1 MKSKTLA
8 AVLGIALVAI
18 GIGYI
23 GNIFEVWDFRIFFP
37 GWWTLLILIPAVVK
51 IVKNG
56 AKPIYIIWLAAGALL
71 LITQSGLL
79 PDIVGRLTMPILIGA
94 LGFAILFRSRLGS
107 GDGYIAIFSG
117 RAPDFTKKPF
127 TGAFAVAIFGGVT
140 IKLREAV
147 IDADTTI
154 DAIAAFGGVDVLVP
168 PNVNVEVSGIPLFGG
183 LGEPKNRVHIEG
195 APTLRVNAIAIF
207 GGVDVK

>member
-8 AVLGIALVAI
+8 VILGIALVAI

-37 GWWTLLILIPAVVK
+37 GWWTLFIIVPAVVK
-51 IVKNG
+51 IIKNG
-56 AKPIYIIWLAAGALL
+56 VKPIYIIWLAAGALL
-71 LITQSGLL
+71 FVTQSGLL
-79 PDIVGRLTMPILIGA
+79 PDIVGRLTMPIIITA
-94 LGFAILFRSRLGS
+94 LGFAVIFRSRLGA

-117 RAPDFTKKPF
+117 RAPDFKGKPF
-127 TGAFAVAIFGGVT
+127 AGAFAVAIFGGVT

-154 DAIAAFGGVDVLVP
+154 DAFAAFGGVFVLVP
-168 PNVNVEVSGIPLFGG
+168 PNVNVEVNGIPLFGG
-183 LGEPKNRVHIEG
+183 LDEPKNRAHIEG

>member
-8 AVLGIALVAI
+8 AVLGIALVVI

-23 GNIFEVWDFRIFFP
+23 GNIFEVWNFEIFFP
-37 GWWTLLILIPAVVK
+37 GWWTLFILIPAVVK
-51 IVKNG
+51 IIRHG
-56 AKPIYIIWLAAGALL
+56 AKPVYIIWAAAGAVL

-79 PDIVGRLTMPILIGA
+79 PDIVGKMTMPIIVVA
-94 LGFAILFRSRLGS
+94 LGFAILFRSRHGS

-127 TGAFAVAIFGGVT
+127 SGAFAVALFGGVT
-140 IKLREAV
+140 IKLREAI
-147 IDADTTI
+147 IDTDTQI
-154 DAIAAFGGVDVLVP
+154 DAIAMFGGVDVLVP
-168 PNVNVEVSGIPLFGG
+168 PNVNVEVSGLPLFGG
-183 LGEPKNRVHIEG
+183 VGEPKNRPHVDG
-195 APTLRVNAIAIF
+195 APTIRVSALAVF